1 MYNRGVWSK
10 GYTEMGFW
18 CWLLSNYG
26 LKPLQPLVNIQKN
39 KGKSWETSPFLMGN
53 LWVIYGK
60 SWKNHYFLNG
70 YINCKLLWL
79 QVRKLLVITRE
90 IAMASI
96 PEGKWCKNHR
106 NETGC
111 DFGTSSCLWCL
122 RCSFFPLGFERM
134 VQRMIHM
141 LSITHRIHV
150 CYIW

>member
-1 MYNRGVWSK
+1 MIQVFHGDTHCFKNSWCT
-10 GYTEMGFW
+10 TEA
-18 CWLLSNYG
+18 YG
-26 LKPLQPLVNIQKN
+26 PKDTPRWDSDVPLVNIQKN
-39 KGKSWETSPFLMGN
+39 NGKSWETSPFLMGN

-60 SWKNHYFLNG
+60 SWKNHHFLNG

-122 RCSFFPLGFERM
+122 RCSFFP
-134 VQRMIHM
+134 
-141 LSITHRIHV
+141 TRIWKNGPKNDPHAFH
-150 CYIW
+150 YP